1 MYLPRPSNAC
11 KMRTALSDGY
21 TIHLRD
27 ADGITLAT
35 IGTTNGIMVIT
46 TIPTIGAP
54 LGHLLIANTHLARRM
69 LWRYQRLHGVRQVVI
84 LTDDDALTQHHVELG
99 CKVMRRVNHL
109 SPDEVIDYDLD
120 WRLCTAN

>member
-1 MYLPRPSNAC
+1 MYLPRPSNAR
-11 KMRTALSDGY
+11 KMRAALNEGY
-21 TIHLRD
+21 TVHLRD
-27 ADGITLAT
+27 ANGTTLAT
-35 IGTTNGIMVIT
+35 IGITNGIMVIT

-54 LGHLLIANTHLARRM
+54 IGHLLLAGTRLARRM

-84 LTDDDALTQHHVELG
+84 LTDDDPMTRHHLELG
-99 CKVMRRVNHL
+99 RKVMRRVNHL

>member
-1 MYLPRPSNAC
+1 MYLPRPSNAR
-11 KMRTALSDGY
+11 KMRAALNEGY
-21 TIHLRD
+21 TVHLRD
-27 ADGITLAT
+27 ANGTTLAT
-35 IGTTNGIMVIT
+35 IGIT

-54 LGHLLIANTHLARRM
+54 IGHLLLAGTRLARRM

-84 LTDDDALTQHHVELG
+84 LTDDDPMTRHHLELG
-99 CKVMRRVNHL
+99 RKVMRRVNHL